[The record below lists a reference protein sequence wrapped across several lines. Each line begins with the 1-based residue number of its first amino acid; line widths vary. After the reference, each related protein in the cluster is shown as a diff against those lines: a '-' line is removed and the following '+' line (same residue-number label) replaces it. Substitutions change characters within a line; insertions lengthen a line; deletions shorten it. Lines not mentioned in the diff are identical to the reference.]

1 MKRLVVA
8 AFLTLLGFELRAA
21 QYTEV
26 ICAYAPG
33 QDETVDRLSTASK
46 TLNGGAKATLVAN
59 GLTAVAHSSGAGI
72 LTGSGGYLSGTM
84 VAGTAAAVV
93 LPVTVFVGGATFAV
107 ELGCAPKNH
116 PELVRQVL
124 QDAEQYSDDIF
135 SKIYKVEIK
144 VNQIIDI
151 SRDYWFGKL
160 HSILN

>member
-33 QDETVDRLSTASK
+33 QDETVDRISTASK
-46 TLNGGAKATLVAN
+46 ALSGGTKATLVAK

-84 VAGTAAAVV
+84 VAGTAAAAV
-93 LPVTVFVGGATFAV
+93 LPVTLFLGGATFAV

-135 SKIYKVEIK
+135 SKIYKVEK
-144 VNQIIDI
+144 KSKQIFDT
-151 SRDYWFGKL
+151 SRDYWFDKVYKF
-160 HSILN
+160 LN